1 MNTAIAEDGLASL
14 SRDPYLALSL
24 EGIRL
29 IEASAGTGKTFT
41 LATLFTRLVVEQG
54 LRIGQIL
61 AVTFTDAATQELRK
75 RIRERLALAARL
87 VDLEAAD
94 GEAPEVRLTRD
105 VLQRHLQGGTES
117 AAALKRRLQVA
128 ADEID
133 LASIFTIHG
142 FCTRVLREH
151 ALESGHTFDP
161 PELLASDRELLEE
174 LAADLWRVHANDP
187 VTLEPLTWLWSSP
200 GALAADLRA
209 LLGTPPLHPLPRPTA
224 LADPRP
230 ALQSAAEALSAS
242 VREHGEQF
250 FIDLCDA
257 VDNKWLNGVSY
268 KLGWLHPLGRQ
279 LLAWAER
286 ADPRELLASD
296 RLPALLPEVLADKT
310 NKKFPDRT
318 PSSPLQ
324 APLARYVALLAER
337 DAWLRGTALDFL
349 HTLRAEATQRLQ
361 ALKRTRRVQTYDD
374 LIDGVAL
381 ALEGPQRLTLV
392 RQLRAQYRIAL
403 VDEFQDTDDRQWG
416 IFHTVFGDSPE
427 VRELG
432 LAPALFLI
440 GDPKQAIYGF
450 RGGDIHTYLKA
461 KQVAQQAPVLDQNF
475 RSRPSVL
482 RALQALYD
490 NGGEDAFLE
499 RDIRFEPV
507 RPGGVRSDADYL
519 RDGQAAKAL
528 TLRVLRSGGDK
539 AMSADASRD
548 AATQACVAAIHQIL
562 VDARAGNAVLRGRPV
577 QPGDIAVLVRSH
589 REATLVQR
597 ALAAVGI
604 PAVAAG
610 KQSLFATAEAR
621 DLRALLL
628 ALLQP
633 ADEGRLRAA
642 LATVLLGQRASA
654 IAAMEREGDLQRGFQ
669 AQLLHWRE
677 RWQRG
682 GPFAVIADVC
692 AAQGERLLALI
703 DGERRLTNYLQLGEL
718 LQEASAQ
725 ALGMHGLLD
734 WLQGQMAS
742 ADQDDEQQLLRLE
755 SDARRVQIITLHK
768 SKGLEYPL
776 VFLPFVG
783 IDGGAP
789 NTASHCTVH
798 FGGQR
803 QLHWKLD
810 KDEAWE
816 AANAQREREQRAEDA
831 RLLYVGLTRAEHAL
845 WIAVGDLAGLGRTRL
860 APLLGDLQALR
871 AHADVHIDDSEAP
884 AALPQLAPEVEGDL
898 PAVRAL
904 TRRVP
909 HDWWV
914 YSFTQLAHADAG
926 AGSDIE
932 AAATELPAPA
942 ADEPAG
948 PELPLEPAL
957 PEPAAVVEDSAPIDP
972 RFMGSRFGNV
982 LHEAMENVDF
992 AAWGDWQPGREA
1004 PEGQADVLRK
1014 ALHDEGYADV
1024 DLDDGVPVLVPLVG
1038 HTLTVPLPEGG
1049 ALYSLGE
1056 GERRAEID
1064 FHFAIEPTTV
1074 PALLQVLHAHGVSSG
1089 RRGFGQ
1095 RRRLEGLMTGMIDLT
1110 YVRDGRWYVLDY
1122 KSNRLPGY
1130 SPDLLAIAMR
1140 HSEYDLQ
1147 ALIYTVALHRWL
1159 RFRLGAAYDYERD
1172 MGGIRYLF
1180 CRGLDGT
1187 GNGVHVDRFRWR
1199 WWMHWMRC
1207 SPVAN
1212 RPRPNWPHVPVGP
1225 AHEPAEGTA
1234 PEGPAAHP
1242 RPRVGDQPD
1251 AAARRHAGER
1261 GAGGR
1266 AGLAG
1271 GGAGPRRLRSGAA
1284 AAPAGRGARV
1294 ARRAGLAGTT
1304 ARIALGG
1311 YTRAGRRHR
1320 RGCAAGAGERPAL
1333 PAPLPRVRTAV
1344 GRRAAAHRPAS
1355 AAGTGHGRAGT
1366 VVRAA
1371 VPAGIGQRRSP
1382 GPCRRRDPAPSAGAG
1397 DWRPRHRQD
1406 HHHRAPVAAVGGAG
1420 AACRP
1425 AAARSGAGRAYRT
1438 RRRAHGREPASGR
1451 AAPAGERRGPGAV
1464 RGIAQYRHHPASP
1477 ARRDPG
1483 FAALPPPRRQPAAG
1497 GRGGGRRS
1505 LDDRSADDG
1514 QAGRRD
1520 RQRHPPDPAWRP
1532 RSVALGRSR

>member
-1 MNTAIAEDGLASL
+1 MNTAIADEGIQRMAG
-14 SRDPYLALSL
+14 DPYLALPL
-24 EGIRL
+24 DGIRL

-87 VDLEAAD
+87 VDLEPGED
-94 GEAPEVRLTRD
+94 EAPDLRLTRE
-105 VLQRHLQGGTES
+105 VLQRHLQAGNES

-133 LASIFTIHG
+133 LAAIFTIHG

-187 VTLEPLTWLWSSP
+187 ATLEPLTWLWSSP
-200 GALAADLRA
+200 DALAADLRA
-209 LLGTPPLHPLPRPTA
+209 LLAAPPLHPLPQPVA
-224 LADPRP
+224 LADPHP

-257 VDNKWLNGVSY
+257 VDNKWINGVSY

-279 LLAWAER
+279 LLAWAGR
-286 ADPRELLASD
+286 ADPRELLVSE

-324 APLARYVALLAER
+324 APLARYVTLLAER
-337 DAWLRGTALDFL
+337 EAWLRGTALNLL
-349 HTLRAEATQRLQ
+349 HALREEARQRLQ

-381 ALEGPQRLTLV
+381 ALEGAQRQRLV
-392 RQLRAQYRIAL
+392 KQLRAQYRIAL

-416 IFHTVFGDSPE
+416 IFNTVFGDSPE

-461 KQVAQQAPVLDQNF
+461 KQAAQQAPALDQNF
-475 RSRPSVL
+475 RSRPAVL

-490 NGGEDAFLE
+490 NGGEEAFLE
-499 RDIRFEPV
+499 RDIQFEPV
-507 RPGGVRSDADYL
+507 RPGGVRRDDDYL
-519 RDGQAAKAL
+519 RDGQAAAAL

-539 AMSADASRD
+539 AMGADASRE
-548 AATQACVAAIHQIL
+548 AATRACVAAIHQTL
-562 VDARAGNAVLRGRPV
+562 VDARAGRAVLRGRPL

-589 REATLVQR
+589 REATVVQR

-610 KQSLFATAEAR
+610 KQSLFATSEAR

-642 LATVLLGQRASA
+642 LASVLLGQRASA
-654 IAAMEREGDLQRGFQ
+654 IAAMEHEGDLQRGFQ
-669 AQLLHWRE
+669 TQLLHWRE

-692 AAQGERLLALI
+692 AEQGERLLALI

-776 VFLPFVG
+776 VFLPFIG

-798 FGGQR
+798 VGGQR

-810 KDEAWE
+810 RDEAWE
-816 AANAQREREQRAEDA
+816 SASSQRDREQRAEDA

-871 AHADVHIDDSEAP
+871 THADVHVDDSEAGAELP
-884 AALPQLAPEVEGDL
+884 PLAAEVEGEL

-957 PEPAAVVEDSAPIDP
+957 PEPAAAEDAAPIDP

-992 AAWGDWQPGREA
+992 AAWADWQPGQQA
-1004 PEGQADVLRK
+1004 SDGQAQVLRK
-1014 ALHDEGYADV
+1014 ALHDEGYADA
-1024 DLDDGVPVLVPLVG
+1024 DLDEGVAVLVPLVG

-1049 ALYSLGE
+1049 ALHSLAE
-1056 GERRAEID
+1056 GDRRAEID
-1064 FHFAIEPTTV
+1064 FHFAIEATAV
-1074 PALLQVLHAHGVSSG
+1074 PALLQVLHAHGVSSA

-1130 SPDLLAIAMR
+1130 SPDLLAVAMR

-1159 RFRLGAAYDYERD
+1159 RFRLGAGYDYERD

-1180 CRGLDGT
+1180 CRGLDAA
-1187 GNGVHVDRFRWR
+1187 GNGVHVDRF
-1199 WWMHWMRC
+1199 
-1207 SPVAN
+1207 PLALVDALDALFA
-1212 RPRPNWPHVPVGP
+1212 GGEQ
-1225 AHEPAEGTA
+1225 AQAEL
-1234 PEGPAAHP
+1234 
-1242 RPRVGDQPD
+1242 
-1251 AAARRHAGER
+1251 AARAR
-1261 GAGGR
+1261 GA
-1266 AGLAG
+1266 
-1271 GGAGPRRLRSGAA
+1271 
-1284 AAPAGRGARV
+1284 
-1294 ARRAGLAGTT
+1294 
-1304 ARIALGG
+1304 
-1311 YTRAGRRHR
+1311 
-1320 RGCAAGAGERPAL
+1320 
-1333 PAPLPRVRTAV
+1333 
-1344 GRRAAAHRPAS
+1344 S
-1355 AAGTGHGRAGT
+1355 A
-1366 VVRAA
+1366 
-1371 VPAGIGQRRSP
+1371 
-1382 GPCRRRDPAPSAGAG
+1382 
-1397 DWRPRHRQD
+1397 
-1406 HHHRAPVAAVGGAG
+1406 
-1420 AACRP
+1420 
-1425 AAARSGAGRAYRT
+1425 
-1438 RRRAHGREPASGR
+1438 
-1451 AAPAGERRGPGAV
+1451 
-1464 RGIAQYRHHPASP
+1464 
-1477 ARRDPG
+1477 
-1483 FAALPPPRRQPAAG
+1483 
-1497 GRGGGRRS
+1497 
-1505 LDDRSADDG
+1505 
-1514 QAGRRD
+1514 
-1520 RQRHPPDPAWRP
+1520 
-1532 RSVALGRSR
+1532 

>member
-1 MNTAIAEDGLASL
+1 MSPAFIDERAQCMAV
-14 SRDPYLALSL
+14 DPYLALPL
-24 EGIRL
+24 DGIRL

-87 VDLEAAD
+87 VDLEAVE
-94 GEAPEVRLTRD
+94 GEAPDVRLTRE
-105 VLQRHLQGGTES
+105 VLQRHLQGGTER

-161 PELLASDRELLEE
+161 PELLASDRELLEA
-174 LAADLWRVHANDP
+174 LAADLWRVYANDP
-187 VTLEPLTWLWSSP
+187 ATLEPLTWLWSTP
-200 GALAADLRA
+200 DALAADLRA
-209 LLGTPPLHPLPRPTA
+209 LLAAPPLHPLPQAVA
-224 LADPRP
+224 LPDPQA
-230 ALQSAAEALSAS
+230 ALQSVAEELSAS

-257 VDNKWLNGVSY
+257 VDNKWINGVSY

-279 LLAWAER
+279 LLGWAER
-286 ADPRELLASD
+286 ADPRELLTSE
-296 RLPALLPEVLADKT
+296 RLPALLPEALAAKT
-310 NKKFPDRT
+310 NKKFAERT

-337 DAWLRGTALDFL
+337 DAWLRATALNFL
-349 HTLRAEATQRLQ
+349 HVLRDEARQRLQ

-381 ALEGPQRLTLV
+381 ALEGPQRLALV
-392 RQLRAQYRIAL
+392 KQLRAQYRIAL

-461 KQVAQQAPVLDQNF
+461 KRVAQQAPVLDQNF
-475 RSRPSVL
+475 RSRPAVL

-499 RDIRFEPV
+499 RGIQFEPV
-507 RPGGVRSDADYL
+507 RPGGVRSDADYQ
-519 RDGQAAKAL
+519 RDGHAAPAL

-539 AMSADASRD
+539 AMSADASRE
-548 AATQACVAAIHQIL
+548 AAAQACVAAIHQIL
-562 VDARAGNAVLRGRPV
+562 VEARAGNAELRGRPV

-610 KQSLFATAEAR
+610 KQSLFATSEAR

-654 IAAMEREGDLQRGFQ
+654 IAAMEHEGDLQRGFQ

-798 FGGQR
+798 VGGQR
-803 QLHWKLD
+803 QLHWKLG

-816 AANAQREREQRAEDA
+816 AATAQREREQRAEDA

-871 AHADVHIDDSEAP
+871 AHADVRIDDSEVP
-884 AALPQLAPEVEGDL
+884 AALPQLAAEVEGDL

-932 AAATELPAPA
+932 AAATALPAPA
-942 ADEPAG
+942 ADEPTG

-957 PEPAAVVEDSAPIDP
+957 PEAAAAAEHSAPLDP

-992 AAWGDWQPGREA
+992 AAWADWQPGREA
-1004 PEGQADVLRK
+1004 PEGQAEVLRK

-1024 DLDDGVPVLVPLVG
+1024 DLDDGVAVLVPLVG

-1049 ALYSLGE
+1049 ALHSLGE

-1064 FHFAIEPTTV
+1064 FHFAIEATTV

-1187 GNGVHVDRFRWR
+1187 GNGVHVDRF
-1199 WWMHWMRC
+1199 
-1207 SPVAN
+1207 PFALV
-1212 RPRPNWPHVPVGP
+1212 
-1225 AHEPAEGTA
+1225 
-1234 PEGPAAHP
+1234 
-1242 RPRVGDQPD
+1242 D
-1251 AAARRHAGER
+1251 ALDALFAGGEQAQAQLAARAR
-1261 GAGGR
+1261 GA
-1266 AGLAG
+1266 
-1271 GGAGPRRLRSGAA
+1271 
-1284 AAPAGRGARV
+1284 
-1294 ARRAGLAGTT
+1294 
-1304 ARIALGG
+1304 
-1311 YTRAGRRHR
+1311 
-1320 RGCAAGAGERPAL
+1320 
-1333 PAPLPRVRTAV
+1333 
-1344 GRRAAAHRPAS
+1344 S
-1355 AAGTGHGRAGT
+1355 A
-1366 VVRAA
+1366 
-1371 VPAGIGQRRSP
+1371 
-1382 GPCRRRDPAPSAGAG
+1382 
-1397 DWRPRHRQD
+1397 
-1406 HHHRAPVAAVGGAG
+1406 
-1420 AACRP
+1420 
-1425 AAARSGAGRAYRT
+1425 
-1438 RRRAHGREPASGR
+1438 
-1451 AAPAGERRGPGAV
+1451 
-1464 RGIAQYRHHPASP
+1464 
-1477 ARRDPG
+1477 
-1483 FAALPPPRRQPAAG
+1483 
-1497 GRGGGRRS
+1497 
-1505 LDDRSADDG
+1505 
-1514 QAGRRD
+1514 
-1520 RQRHPPDPAWRP
+1520 
-1532 RSVALGRSR
+1532 

>member
-1 MNTAIAEDGLASL
+1 MNTPV
-14 SRDPYLALSL
+14 DPYLLL
-24 EGIRL
+24 PLHGIGL

-41 LATLFTRLVVEQG
+41 LATLFTRLVVEQR

-87 VDLEAAD
+87 VDLPPAAD
-94 GEAPEVRLTRD
+94 EAPDALLTRQ
-105 VLQRHLQGGTES
+105 VLQRHLDGGSES
-117 AAALKRRLQVA
+117 AAALQRRLQVA

-142 FCTRVLREH
+142 FCTRVLREY

-187 VTLEPLTWLWSSP
+187 ATLEPLTWLWSHP
-200 GALAADLRA
+200 DALASDLRA
-209 LLGTPPLHPLPRPTA
+209 LLASPPLYPRPQA
-224 LADPRP
+224 VAVADPRP
-230 ALQSAAEALSAS
+230 ALQSAAAELSLA

-250 FIDLCDA
+250 FLELCEA
-257 VDNKWLNGVSY
+257 VDNKWINGVSY

-279 LLAWAER
+279 LLAWGER
-286 ADPRELLASD
+286 GDATELLSSE
-296 RLPALLPEVLADKT
+296 RLPALLPDALAAKT
-310 NKKFPDRT
+310 NKKFVDRT

-324 APLARYVALLAER
+324 AALQRYVALLDQREQ
-337 DAWLRGTALDFL
+337 WLRGTALNFL
-349 HTLRAEATQRLQ
+349 HALREEAAQRLA

-374 LIDGVAL
+374 LIDGVAQ
-381 ALEGPQRLTLV
+381 ALEAPQRLDLV
-392 RQLRAQYRIAL
+392 RKLRQQYRIAL

-416 IFHTVFGDSPE
+416 IFHTVFGDSAE
-427 VRELG
+427 VHTLG

-461 KQVAQQAPVLDQNF
+461 KQAAQPAPPLDQNF

-490 NGGEDAFLE
+490 NGGDEAFLE
-499 RDIRFEPV
+499 AGIGFEPV
-507 RPGGVRSDADYL
+507 RPGGVRSDDDYL
-519 RDGQAAKAL
+519 RDGAAAPAL
-528 TLRVLRSGGDK
+528 TLRVLRSDGDK
-539 AMSADASRD
+539 ALGADASRA
-548 AATQACVAAIHQIL
+548 AATQACVAAIHQTL
-562 VDARAGNAVLRGRPV
+562 VDARAGAAVLRGRPV

-610 KQSLFATAEAR
+610 KQSLFATREAR

-642 LATVLLGQRASA
+642 LATVLLGRPASA
-654 IAAMEREGDLQRGFQ
+654 IASMEREGDLQRGFQ
-669 AQLLHWRE
+669 TQLLHWRE

-682 GPFAVIADVC
+682 GPFAVVADVC

-734 WLQGQMAS
+734 WLQGQMVH
-742 ADQDDEQQLLRLE
+742 ADQNDEQQLLRLE

-776 VFLPFVG
+776 VYLPFVG
-783 IDGGAP
+783 IDGGAS
-789 NTASHCTVH
+789 NNAAHCTVH
-798 FGGQR
+798 VDGQR

-816 AANAQREREQRAEDA
+816 AASGQREREQRAEDA

-845 WIAVGDLAGLGRTRL
+845 WIAIGDLAGLGKTRL
-860 APLLGDLQALR
+860 APLLGDLQTLR
-871 AHADVHIDDSEAP
+871 THADVCIDDSAP
-884 AALPQLAPEVEGDL
+884 VLRLPQLPTEQEGDL
-898 PAVRAL
+898 PAVRSL

-926 AGSDIE
+926 NDVE

-948 PELPLEPAL
+948 AELPLEPAL
-957 PEPAAVVEDSAPIDP
+957 PEAAAADAEPPDP

-982 LHEAMENVDF
+982 LHEALENVDF
-992 AAWGDWQPGREA
+992 AAWGSWTPEQPA
-1004 PEGQADVLRK
+1004 PEGQAALLRK
-1014 ALHDEGYADV
+1014 ALHDEGYADQ
-1024 DLDDGVPVLVPLVG
+1024 DLDDGVAVLVPLVG
-1038 HTLTVPLPEGG
+1038 HTLTVGLPEGG
-1049 ALYSLGE
+1049 ALHSLGE
-1056 GERRAEID
+1056 GERRAEIE
-1064 FHFAIEPTTV
+1064 FHFAIEPTSV
-1074 PALLQVLHAHGVSSG
+1074 PALLQLLHAHGIASA
-1089 RRGFGQ
+1089 RRGFGL
-1095 RRRLEGLMTGMIDLT
+1095 RRRLEGLMTGKIDLT

-1130 SPDLLAIAMR
+1130 SPDLLQIAMR

-1159 RFRLGAAYDYERD
+1159 RFRLGRAYDYARD

-1180 CRGLDGT
+1180 CRGLDGN
-1187 GNGVHVDRFRWR
+1187 GNGVHVDRF
-1199 WWMHWMRC
+1199 
-1207 SPVAN
+1207 
-1212 RPRPNWPHVPVGP
+1212 
-1225 AHEPAEGTA
+1225 A
-1234 PEGPAAHP
+1234 PELVDGLDALFAGGDAAH
-1242 RPRVGDQPD
+1242 
-1251 AAARRHAGER
+1251 AALAARAIG
-1261 GAGGR
+1261 
-1266 AGLAG
+1266 
-1271 GGAGPRRLRSGAA
+1271 
-1284 AAPAGRGARV
+1284 
-1294 ARRAGLAGTT
+1294 
-1304 ARIALGG
+1304 
-1311 YTRAGRRHR
+1311 
-1320 RGCAAGAGERPAL
+1320 
-1333 PAPLPRVRTAV
+1333 
-1344 GRRAAAHRPAS
+1344 AS
-1355 AAGTGHGRAGT
+1355 A
-1366 VVRAA
+1366 
-1371 VPAGIGQRRSP
+1371 
-1382 GPCRRRDPAPSAGAG
+1382 
-1397 DWRPRHRQD
+1397 
-1406 HHHRAPVAAVGGAG
+1406 
-1420 AACRP
+1420 
-1425 AAARSGAGRAYRT
+1425 
-1438 RRRAHGREPASGR
+1438 
-1451 AAPAGERRGPGAV
+1451 
-1464 RGIAQYRHHPASP
+1464 
-1477 ARRDPG
+1477 
-1483 FAALPPPRRQPAAG
+1483 
-1497 GRGGGRRS
+1497 
-1505 LDDRSADDG
+1505 
-1514 QAGRRD
+1514 
-1520 RQRHPPDPAWRP
+1520 
-1532 RSVALGRSR
+1532 

>member
-1 MNTAIAEDGLASL
+1 MNATVAGSPIEHPGI
-14 SRDPYLALSL
+14 DPYLALPL
-24 EGIRL
+24 DGVRL

-75 RIRERLALAARL
+75 RIRERLALAARM
-87 VDLEAAD
+87 VDLPPGD
-94 GEAPEVRLTRD
+94 GEAPDMRLTRQI
-105 VLQRHLQGGTES
+105 LWRHLDAGNES

-133 LASIFTIHG
+133 LAAIFTIHG

-161 PELLASDRELLEE
+161 PELLTSDRELMEE

-187 VTLEPLTWLWSSP
+187 ATLEPLTLLWSSP
-200 GALAADLRA
+200 DALAGDLRA
-209 LLGTPPLHPLPRPTA
+209 LLAAPPLHPLPLPT
-224 LADPRP
+224 LPDDPRP
-230 ALQSAAEALSAS
+230 RMLQAAQVLASAIDSGLDAARGQIATAFEKKVFDGRRAKRPSFDKAFSTLVAGQAGADWSRDGKLHLEKLLPTSMQALCRDDQQGACPDAPLFDALQAWWDAADVVMS
-242 VREHGEQF
+242 
-250 FIDLCDA
+250 
-257 VDNKWLNGVSY
+257 
-268 KLGWLHPLGRQ
+268 
-279 LLAWAER
+279 
-286 ADPRELLASD
+286 
-296 RLPALLPEVLADKT
+296 
-310 NKKFPDRT
+310 
-318 PSSPLQ
+318 
-324 APLARYVALLAER
+324 
-337 DAWLRGTALDFL
+337 WLRQRAIRFL
-349 HTLRAEATQRLQ
+349 HALRAEAAQRL
-361 ALKRTRRVQTYDD
+361 ALLKQTRRVQTYDD

-381 ALEGPQRLTLV
+381 ALQGPQRLTLV
-392 RQLRAQYRIAL
+392 QRLRAQYRIAL

-416 IFHTVFGDSPE
+416 IFHTLFGDSPE

-461 KQVAQQAPVLDQNF
+461 RQVAQPAPALDQNF
-475 RSRPSVL
+475 RSRPALLRVL
-482 RALQALYD
+482 QMLYD

-507 RPGGVRSDADYL
+507 RPGGVRVDADYQ
-519 RDGQAAKAL
+519 RDGHAAAAL
-528 TLRVLRSGGDK
+528 TLRVLRSGGDMPL
-539 AMSADASRD
+539 AADASRE
-548 AATQACVAAIHQIL
+548 AATRACVAAIHQVL
-562 VDARAGNAVLRGRPV
+562 VDARAGRALLRGRPV
-577 QPGDIAVLVRSH
+577 QPADIAVLVRSH

-610 KQSLFATAEAR
+610 RQSLFATSEAR

-633 ADEGRLRAA
+633 ADEGRLRTA
-642 LATVLLGQRASA
+642 LATVLLGQPASA
-654 IAAMEREGDLQRGFQ
+654 IATMEREGDLQRGFQ

-734 WLQGQMAS
+734 WLQGRMAS

-783 IDGGAP
+783 IERGA
-789 NTASHCTVH
+789 NNSAAHCTVH
-798 FGGQR
+798 LDGER

-810 KDEAWE
+810 RDEVWDAVSRQ
-816 AANAQREREQRAEDA
+816 ARHEQQAEDA
-831 RLLYVGLTRAEHAL
+831 RLLYVGMTRAEHAL
-845 WIAVGDLAGLGRTRL
+845 WIAIGDLAGLARTPL

-871 AHADVHIDDSEAP
+871 GCADVQVDDSEPVAQ
-884 AALPQLAPEVEGDL
+884 LPQLAVEMDGEL
-898 PAVRAL
+898 PAVRTQA
-904 TRRVP
+904 RRVP

-926 AGSDIE
+926 SGSDIE

-942 ADEPAG
+942 ADEPVGA
-948 PELPLEPAL
+948 ELPLEPAL
-957 PEPAAVVEDSAPIDP
+957 PDPAATEEAAPVDP

-992 AAWGDWQPGREA
+992 AAWGAWQPGQEA
-1004 PEGQADVLRK
+1004 PEGQAAVLRK
-1014 ALHDEGYADV
+1014 ALREEGYADA
-1024 DLDDGVPVLVPLVG
+1024 DLDDGIAVLVPLVG
-1038 HTLTVPLPEGG
+1038 QTLIAELPEGG
-1049 ALYSLGE
+1049 ALYSVPAQD
-1056 GERRAEID
+1056 RRAEID
-1064 FHFAIEPTTV
+1064 FHFAIEPTAV
-1074 PALLQVLHAHGVSSG
+1074 PALLDVLHAHGIASA

-1159 RFRLGAAYDYERD
+1159 RFRLGAAYRYERD

-1187 GNGVHVDRFRWR
+1187 GNGVYTDRF
-1199 WWMHWMRC
+1199 
-1207 SPVAN
+1207 PLELV
-1212 RPRPNWPHVPVGP
+1212 
-1225 AHEPAEGTA
+1225 
-1234 PEGPAAHP
+1234 
-1242 RPRVGDQPD
+1242 D
-1251 AAARRHAGER
+1251 ALDALF
-1261 GAGGR
+1261 AGGR
-1266 AGLAG
+1266 QAQTELA
-1271 GGAGPRRLRSGAA
+1271 
-1284 AAPAGRGARV
+1284 AR
-1294 ARRAGLAGTT
+1294 
-1304 ARIALGG
+1304 ALG
-1311 YTRAGRRHR
+1311 
-1320 RGCAAGAGERPAL
+1320 
-1333 PAPLPRVRTAV
+1333 
-1344 GRRAAAHRPAS
+1344 AS
-1355 AAGTGHGRAGT
+1355 A
-1366 VVRAA
+1366 
-1371 VPAGIGQRRSP
+1371 
-1382 GPCRRRDPAPSAGAG
+1382 
-1397 DWRPRHRQD
+1397 
-1406 HHHRAPVAAVGGAG
+1406 
-1420 AACRP
+1420 
-1425 AAARSGAGRAYRT
+1425 
-1438 RRRAHGREPASGR
+1438 
-1451 AAPAGERRGPGAV
+1451 
-1464 RGIAQYRHHPASP
+1464 
-1477 ARRDPG
+1477 
-1483 FAALPPPRRQPAAG
+1483 
-1497 GRGGGRRS
+1497 
-1505 LDDRSADDG
+1505 
-1514 QAGRRD
+1514 
-1520 RQRHPPDPAWRP
+1520 
-1532 RSVALGRSR
+1532 

>member
-1 MNTAIAEDGLASL
+1 MSTPV
-14 SRDPYLALSL
+14 DPYLLL
-24 EGIRL
+24 PLQGIGL

-87 VDLEAAD
+87 VDLPPAD
-94 GEAPEVRLTRD
+94 DEAPDALLTRQ
-105 VLQRHLQGGTES
+105 VLQRHLDEGGES

-187 VTLEPLTWLWSSP
+187 ATLEPLLWLWSNP
-200 GALAADLRA
+200 DALASDLRA
-209 LLGTPPLHPLPRPTA
+209 LLASPPLYPRPQP
-224 LADPRP
+224 LAVEDPRL
-230 ALQSAAEALSAS
+230 ALQAAAADLSLA

-250 FIDLCDA
+250 FLDLCEA
-257 VDNKWLNGVSY
+257 VDNKWINGVSY
-268 KLGWLHPLGRQ
+268 KLGWLHALGRQ
-279 LLAWAER
+279 LLAWAAR
-286 ADPRELLASD
+286 GDASELMKDGHLQ
-296 RLPALLPEVLADKT
+296 ALLPEALVAKT
-310 NKKFPDRT
+310 NKKFGDRT

-324 APLARYVALLAER
+324 APLQRYVALLAQR
-337 DAWLRGTALDFL
+337 DQWLRAASLNFL
-349 HTLRAEATQRLQ
+349 HSLREEATQRL
-361 ALKRTRRVQTYDD
+361 AMLKRTRRVQTYDD
-374 LIDGVAL
+374 LIDGVAH
-381 ALEGPQRLTLV
+381 ALEGAQRLELV
-392 RQLRAQYRIAL
+392 RKLRLQYRIAL

-461 KQVAQQAPVLDQNF
+461 KQAARPAPPLDQNF

-490 NGGEDAFLE
+490 NGGDDAFLE
-499 RDIRFEPV
+499 AGIGFEPV
-507 RPGGVRSDADYL
+507 RPGGVRTDEDYL
-519 RDGQAAKAL
+519 RDSAAAPAL
-528 TLRVLRSGGDK
+528 TLRVLRSEGDK
-539 AMSADASRD
+539 AMSADASRA
-548 AATQACVAAIHQIL
+548 AATQACVAAIHQTL
-562 VDARAGNAVLRGRPV
+562 LDARAGTAVLRGRAV

-610 KQSLFATAEAR
+610 KQSLFSTSEAR

-654 IAAMEREGDLQRGFQ
+654 IASMEREGDLQRAFQ

-682 GPFAVIADVC
+682 GPFAVVADVC

-734 WLQGQMAS
+734 WLQGQMAN
-742 ADQDDEQQLLRLE
+742 ADQNDEQQLLRLE

-776 VFLPFVG
+776 VYLPFVG
-783 IDGGAP
+783 IFGGAS
-789 NTASHCTVH
+789 NNAGHCTVH
-798 FGGQR
+798 VDGER

-810 KDEAWE
+810 DDEAWK
-816 AANAQREREQRAEDA
+816 AASGQRDREQCAEDA

-845 WIAVGDLAGLGRTRL
+845 WIAIGDLAGLGKTRL
-860 APLLGDLQALR
+860 APLLGDLQALH
-871 AHADVHIDDSEAP
+871 AHPDVHIDDSDP
-884 AALPQLAPEVEGDL
+884 VLRLPQLPVEQDGEL
-898 PAVRAL
+898 PAVRSL

-926 AGSDIE
+926 DDVE

-948 PELPLEPAL
+948 AELPLEPAL
-957 PEPAAVVEDSAPIDP
+957 PEPAAADAAPLDP

-982 LHEAMENVDF
+982 LHEALENVDF
-992 AAWGDWQPGREA
+992 AAWGGWTADQPA
-1004 PEGQADVLRK
+1004 PEGQVDLLRK
-1014 ALHDEGYADV
+1014 ALHDEGYADE
-1024 DLDDGVPVLVPLVG
+1024 DLDDGVAVLVPLVG
-1038 HTLTVPLPEGG
+1038 HTLTVALPEGG
-1049 ALYSLGE
+1049 ALHSLGE
-1056 GERRAEID
+1056 GERRAEIE
-1064 FHFAIEPTTV
+1064 FHFAIEPTAV
-1074 PALLQVLHAHGVSSG
+1074 PALLQLLHAHGISSA
-1089 RRGFGQ
+1089 RRGFGL
-1095 RRRLEGLMTGMIDLT
+1095 RRRLEGLMTGKIDLT

-1130 SPDLLAIAMR
+1130 SPDLLQIAMR

-1159 RFRLGAAYDYERD
+1159 RFRLGRSYDYARD

-1180 CRGLDGT
+1180 CRGLDGN
-1187 GNGVHVDRFRWR
+1187 GNGVHVDHF
-1199 WWMHWMRC
+1199 
-1207 SPVAN
+1207 
-1212 RPRPNWPHVPVGP
+1212 
-1225 AHEPAEGTA
+1225 A
-1234 PEGPAAHP
+1234 PELVDGLDALFAGGDAAHA
-1242 RPRVGDQPD
+1242 D
-1251 AAARRHAGER
+1251 
-1261 GAGGR
+1261 
-1266 AGLAG
+1266 L
-1271 GGAGPRRLRSGAA
+1271 
-1284 AAPAGRGARV
+1284 V
-1294 ARRAGLAGTT
+1294 AR
-1304 ARIALGG
+1304 ALG
-1311 YTRAGRRHR
+1311 
-1320 RGCAAGAGERPAL
+1320 
-1333 PAPLPRVRTAV
+1333 
-1344 GRRAAAHRPAS
+1344 AS
-1355 AAGTGHGRAGT
+1355 A
-1366 VVRAA
+1366 
-1371 VPAGIGQRRSP
+1371 
-1382 GPCRRRDPAPSAGAG
+1382 
-1397 DWRPRHRQD
+1397 
-1406 HHHRAPVAAVGGAG
+1406 
-1420 AACRP
+1420 
-1425 AAARSGAGRAYRT
+1425 
-1438 RRRAHGREPASGR
+1438 
-1451 AAPAGERRGPGAV
+1451 
-1464 RGIAQYRHHPASP
+1464 
-1477 ARRDPG
+1477 
-1483 FAALPPPRRQPAAG
+1483 
-1497 GRGGGRRS
+1497 
-1505 LDDRSADDG
+1505 
-1514 QAGRRD
+1514 
-1520 RQRHPPDPAWRP
+1520 
-1532 RSVALGRSR
+1532 

>member
-1 MNTAIAEDGLASL
+1 MNATVAGSPIEHPGIH
-14 SRDPYLALSL
+14 PYLALPL
-24 EGIRL
+24 DGVRL

-75 RIRERLALAARL
+75 RIRERLALAARM
-87 VDLEAAD
+87 VDLPPGD
-94 GEAPEVRLTRD
+94 GEAPDMRLTRQI
-105 VLQRHLQGGTES
+105 LRRHLDAGNES

-133 LASIFTIHG
+133 LAAIFTIHG

-161 PELLASDRELLEE
+161 PELLTSDRELMEE

-187 VTLEPLTWLWSSP
+187 ATLEPLTLLWSSP
-200 GALAADLRA
+200 DALAGDLRA
-209 LLGTPPLHPLPRPTA
+209 LLAAPPLHPLPLPT
-224 LADPRP
+224 LPDDPRP
-230 ALQSAAEALSAS
+230 RMLQAAQVLASAIDSGLDAARGQIATAFEKKVFDGRRAKRPSFDKAFSTLVAGQAGADWSRDGKLHLEKLLPTSMQALCRDDQQGACPDAPLFDALQAWWDAADVVMS
-242 VREHGEQF
+242 
-250 FIDLCDA
+250 
-257 VDNKWLNGVSY
+257 
-268 KLGWLHPLGRQ
+268 
-279 LLAWAER
+279 
-286 ADPRELLASD
+286 
-296 RLPALLPEVLADKT
+296 
-310 NKKFPDRT
+310 
-318 PSSPLQ
+318 
-324 APLARYVALLAER
+324 
-337 DAWLRGTALDFL
+337 WLRQRAIRFL
-349 HTLRAEATQRLQ
+349 HALRAEAAQRL
-361 ALKRTRRVQTYDD
+361 ALLKQTRRVQTYDD

-381 ALEGPQRLTLV
+381 ALQGPQRLTLV
-392 RQLRAQYRIAL
+392 QRLRAQYRIAL

-416 IFHTVFGDSPE
+416 IFHTLFGDSPE

-461 KQVAQQAPVLDQNF
+461 RQVAQPAPALDQNF
-475 RSRPSVL
+475 RSRPALLRVL
-482 RALQALYD
+482 QMLYD

-507 RPGGVRSDADYL
+507 RPGGVRVDADYQ
-519 RDGQAAKAL
+519 RDGHAAAAL
-528 TLRVLRSGGDK
+528 TLRVLRSGGDRPL
-539 AMSADASRD
+539 AADASRE
-548 AATQACVAAIHQIL
+548 AATRACVAAIHQVL
-562 VDARAGNAVLRGRPV
+562 VDARAGRALLRGRPV
-577 QPGDIAVLVRSH
+577 QPADIAVLVRSH

-610 KQSLFATAEAR
+610 RQSLFATSEAR

-633 ADEGRLRAA
+633 ADEGRLRTA
-642 LATVLLGQRASA
+642 LATVLLGQPASA

-734 WLQGQMAS
+734 WLQGRMAS

-783 IDGGAP
+783 IERGA
-789 NTASHCTVH
+789 NNSATHCTVH
-798 FGGQR
+798 LDGER

-810 KDEAWE
+810 RDEVWDAVSRQ
-816 AANAQREREQRAEDA
+816 ARHEQQAEDA
-831 RLLYVGLTRAEHAL
+831 RLLYVGMTRAEHAL
-845 WIAVGDLAGLGRTRL
+845 WIAIGDLAGLARTPL

-871 AHADVHIDDSEAP
+871 GCADVQVDDSEPVAQ
-884 AALPQLAPEVEGDL
+884 LPQLAVEMDGEL
-898 PAVRAL
+898 PAVRTQA
-904 TRRVP
+904 RRVP

-926 AGSDIE
+926 SGSDIE

-942 ADEPAG
+942 ADEPVGA
-948 PELPLEPAL
+948 ELPLEPAL
-957 PEPAAVVEDSAPIDP
+957 PDPAATEEAAPVDP

-992 AAWGDWQPGREA
+992 AAWGAWQPGQEA
-1004 PEGQADVLRK
+1004 PEGQAAVLRK
-1014 ALHDEGYADV
+1014 ALREEGYADA
-1024 DLDDGVPVLVPLVG
+1024 DLDDGIAVLVPLVG
-1038 HTLTVPLPEGG
+1038 QTLIAELPEGG
-1049 ALYSLGE
+1049 ALYSVPAQD
-1056 GERRAEID
+1056 RRAEID
-1064 FHFAIEPTTV
+1064 FHFAIEPTAV
-1074 PALLQVLHAHGVSSG
+1074 PALLDVLHAHGIASA

-1159 RFRLGAAYDYERD
+1159 RFRLGAAYRYERD

-1187 GNGVHVDRFRWR
+1187 GNGVYTDRF
-1199 WWMHWMRC
+1199 
-1207 SPVAN
+1207 PLELV
-1212 RPRPNWPHVPVGP
+1212 
-1225 AHEPAEGTA
+1225 
-1234 PEGPAAHP
+1234 
-1242 RPRVGDQPD
+1242 D
-1251 AAARRHAGER
+1251 ALDALF
-1261 GAGGR
+1261 AGGR
-1266 AGLAG
+1266 QAQAELA
-1271 GGAGPRRLRSGAA
+1271 
-1284 AAPAGRGARV
+1284 AR
-1294 ARRAGLAGTT
+1294 
-1304 ARIALGG
+1304 ALG
-1311 YTRAGRRHR
+1311 
-1320 RGCAAGAGERPAL
+1320 
-1333 PAPLPRVRTAV
+1333 
-1344 GRRAAAHRPAS
+1344 AS
-1355 AAGTGHGRAGT
+1355 A
-1366 VVRAA
+1366 
-1371 VPAGIGQRRSP
+1371 
-1382 GPCRRRDPAPSAGAG
+1382 
-1397 DWRPRHRQD
+1397 
-1406 HHHRAPVAAVGGAG
+1406 
-1420 AACRP
+1420 
-1425 AAARSGAGRAYRT
+1425 
-1438 RRRAHGREPASGR
+1438 
-1451 AAPAGERRGPGAV
+1451 
-1464 RGIAQYRHHPASP
+1464 
-1477 ARRDPG
+1477 
-1483 FAALPPPRRQPAAG
+1483 
-1497 GRGGGRRS
+1497 
-1505 LDDRSADDG
+1505 
-1514 QAGRRD
+1514 
-1520 RQRHPPDPAWRP
+1520 
-1532 RSVALGRSR
+1532 

>member
-1 MNTAIAEDGLASL
+1 MPLDGV
-14 SRDPYLALSL
+14 
-24 EGIRL
+24 RL

-75 RIRERLALAARL
+75 RIRERLALAARM
-87 VDLEAAD
+87 VDLPPGD
-94 GEAPEVRLTRD
+94 GEAPDMRLTRQI
-105 VLQRHLQGGTES
+105 LWRHLDAGNES

-133 LASIFTIHG
+133 LAAIFTIHG

-161 PELLASDRELLEE
+161 PELLTSDRELMEE

-187 VTLEPLTWLWSSP
+187 ATLEPLTLLWSSP
-200 GALAADLRA
+200 DALAGDLRA
-209 LLGTPPLHPLPRPTA
+209 LLAAPPLHPLPLPT
-224 LADPRP
+224 LPDDPRP
-230 ALQSAAEALSAS
+230 RMLQAAQVLASAIDSGLDAARGQIATAFEKKVFDGRRAKRPSFDKAFSTLVAGQAGADWSRDGKLHLEKLLPTSMQALCRDDQQGACPDAPLFDALQAWWDAADVVMS
-242 VREHGEQF
+242 
-250 FIDLCDA
+250 
-257 VDNKWLNGVSY
+257 
-268 KLGWLHPLGRQ
+268 
-279 LLAWAER
+279 
-286 ADPRELLASD
+286 
-296 RLPALLPEVLADKT
+296 
-310 NKKFPDRT
+310 
-318 PSSPLQ
+318 
-324 APLARYVALLAER
+324 
-337 DAWLRGTALDFL
+337 WLRQRAIRFL
-349 HTLRAEATQRLQ
+349 HALRAEAAQRL
-361 ALKRTRRVQTYDD
+361 ALLKQTRRVQTYDD

-381 ALEGPQRLTLV
+381 ALQGPQRLTLV
-392 RQLRAQYRIAL
+392 QRLRAQYRIAL

-416 IFHTVFGDSPE
+416 IFHTLFGDSPE

-461 KQVAQQAPVLDQNF
+461 RQVAQPAPALDQNF
-475 RSRPSVL
+475 RSRPALLRVL
-482 RALQALYD
+482 QMLYD

-507 RPGGVRSDADYL
+507 RPGGVRADADYQ
-519 RDGQAAKAL
+519 RDGHAAAAL
-528 TLRVLRSGGDK
+528 TLRVLRSGGDRPL
-539 AMSADASRD
+539 AADASRE
-548 AATQACVAAIHQIL
+548 AATRACVAAIHQVL
-562 VDARAGNAVLRGRPV
+562 VDARAGRALLRGRPV
-577 QPGDIAVLVRSH
+577 QPADIAVLVRSH

-610 KQSLFATAEAR
+610 RQSLFATSEAR

-633 ADEGRLRAA
+633 ADEGRLRTA
-642 LATVLLGQRASA
+642 LATVLLGQPASA
-654 IAAMEREGDLQRGFQ
+654 IAAMEHEGDLQRGFQ

-734 WLQGQMAS
+734 WLQGRMAS

-783 IDGGAP
+783 IERGA
-789 NTASHCTVH
+789 NNSAAHCTVH
-798 FGGQR
+798 LDGER

-810 KDEAWE
+810 RDEVWDAVSRQ
-816 AANAQREREQRAEDA
+816 ARHEQQAEDA
-831 RLLYVGLTRAEHAL
+831 RLLYVGMTRAEHAL
-845 WIAVGDLAGLGRTRL
+845 WIAIGDLAGLARTPL

-871 AHADVHIDDSEAP
+871 GCADVQVDDSEPVAQ
-884 AALPQLAPEVEGDL
+884 LPQLAVEMDGEL
-898 PAVRAL
+898 PAVRTQA
-904 TRRVP
+904 RRVP

-926 AGSDIE
+926 SGSDIE

-942 ADEPAG
+942 ADEPVGA
-948 PELPLEPAL
+948 ELPLEPAL
-957 PEPAAVVEDSAPIDP
+957 PDPAATEEAAPVDP

-992 AAWGDWQPGREA
+992 AAWGAWQPGQEA
-1004 PEGQADVLRK
+1004 PEGQAAVLRK
-1014 ALHDEGYADV
+1014 ALREEGYADA
-1024 DLDDGVPVLVPLVG
+1024 DLDDGIAVLVPLVG
-1038 HTLTVPLPEGG
+1038 QTLIAELPEGG
-1049 ALYSLGE
+1049 ALYSVPAQD
-1056 GERRAEID
+1056 RRAEID
-1064 FHFAIEPTTV
+1064 FHFAIEPTAV
-1074 PALLQVLHAHGVSSG
+1074 PALLDVLHAHGIASA

-1159 RFRLGAAYDYERD
+1159 RFRLGAAYRYERD

-1187 GNGVHVDRFRWR
+1187 GNGVYTDRF
-1199 WWMHWMRC
+1199 
-1207 SPVAN
+1207 PLELV
-1212 RPRPNWPHVPVGP
+1212 
-1225 AHEPAEGTA
+1225 
-1234 PEGPAAHP
+1234 
-1242 RPRVGDQPD
+1242 D
-1251 AAARRHAGER
+1251 ALDALF
-1261 GAGGR
+1261 AGGR
-1266 AGLAG
+1266 QAQAELA
-1271 GGAGPRRLRSGAA
+1271 
-1284 AAPAGRGARV
+1284 AR
-1294 ARRAGLAGTT
+1294 
-1304 ARIALGG
+1304 ALG
-1311 YTRAGRRHR
+1311 
-1320 RGCAAGAGERPAL
+1320 
-1333 PAPLPRVRTAV
+1333 
-1344 GRRAAAHRPAS
+1344 AS
-1355 AAGTGHGRAGT
+1355 A
-1366 VVRAA
+1366 
-1371 VPAGIGQRRSP
+1371 
-1382 GPCRRRDPAPSAGAG
+1382 
-1397 DWRPRHRQD
+1397 
-1406 HHHRAPVAAVGGAG
+1406 
-1420 AACRP
+1420 
-1425 AAARSGAGRAYRT
+1425 
-1438 RRRAHGREPASGR
+1438 
-1451 AAPAGERRGPGAV
+1451 
-1464 RGIAQYRHHPASP
+1464 
-1477 ARRDPG
+1477 
-1483 FAALPPPRRQPAAG
+1483 
-1497 GRGGGRRS
+1497 
-1505 LDDRSADDG
+1505 
-1514 QAGRRD
+1514 
-1520 RQRHPPDPAWRP
+1520 
-1532 RSVALGRSR
+1532 

>member
-1 MNTAIAEDGLASL
+1 MSPAFIDERAQCMAV
-14 SRDPYLALSL
+14 DPYLALPL
-24 EGIRL
+24 DGIRL

-87 VDLEAAD
+87 VDLEPVE
-94 GEAPEVRLTRD
+94 GEAPDVRLTRE
-105 VLQRHLQGGTES
+105 VLLRHLQGGTER

-161 PELLASDRELLEE
+161 PELLASDRELLEA

-187 VTLEPLTWLWSSP
+187 ATLEPLTWLWSTP
-200 GALAADLRA
+200 DALAADLRA
-209 LLGTPPLHPLPRPTA
+209 LLAAPPLHPLPQAVA
-224 LADPRP
+224 LPDPQA
-230 ALQSAAEALSAS
+230 ALQSVAEDLSAS

-257 VDNKWLNGVSY
+257 VDNKWINGVSY

-279 LLAWAER
+279 LLGWAER
-286 ADPRELLASD
+286 ADPRELLTSE
-296 RLPALLPEVLADKT
+296 RLPALLPEALAAKT
-310 NKKFPDRT
+310 NKKFAERT

-337 DAWLRGTALDFL
+337 DAWLRATALNFL
-349 HTLRAEATQRLQ
+349 HVLRDEARQRLQ

-381 ALEGPQRLTLV
+381 ALEGPQRLALIK
-392 RQLRAQYRIAL
+392 QLRAQYRIAL

-461 KQVAQQAPVLDQNF
+461 KRVAQQAPVLDQNF
-475 RSRPSVL
+475 RSRPAVL

-499 RDIRFEPV
+499 RGIQFEPV
-507 RPGGVRSDADYL
+507 RPGGVRSDADYQ
-519 RDGQAAKAL
+519 RDGHAAPAL

-539 AMSADASRD
+539 AMSADASRE

-562 VDARAGNAVLRGRPV
+562 VAARAGSAVLRGRPV

-610 KQSLFATAEAR
+610 KQSLFATSEAR

-798 FGGQR
+798 VGGQR
-803 QLHWKLD
+803 QLHWKLG

-816 AANAQREREQRAEDA
+816 AATAQREREQRAEDA

-871 AHADVHIDDSEAP
+871 AHADVRIDDSEVP
-884 AALPQLAPEVEGDL
+884 AALPQLAAEVEGDL

-932 AAATELPAPA
+932 AAATALPAPA
-942 ADEPAG
+942 ADEPTG

-957 PEPAAVVEDSAPIDP
+957 PEAAAAAEDSAPLDP

-992 AAWGDWQPGREA
+992 AAWADWQPGLEA
-1004 PEGQADVLRK
+1004 PEGQAEVLRK

-1024 DLDDGVPVLVPLVG
+1024 DLDDGVAVLVPLVG

-1049 ALYSLGE
+1049 ALHSLGE

-1187 GNGVHVDRFRWR
+1187 GNGVHVDRF
-1199 WWMHWMRC
+1199 
-1207 SPVAN
+1207 PFALV
-1212 RPRPNWPHVPVGP
+1212 
-1225 AHEPAEGTA
+1225 
-1234 PEGPAAHP
+1234 
-1242 RPRVGDQPD
+1242 D
-1251 AAARRHAGER
+1251 ALDALFAGGEQAQAQLAARAR
-1261 GAGGR
+1261 GA
-1266 AGLAG
+1266 
-1271 GGAGPRRLRSGAA
+1271 
-1284 AAPAGRGARV
+1284 
-1294 ARRAGLAGTT
+1294 
-1304 ARIALGG
+1304 
-1311 YTRAGRRHR
+1311 
-1320 RGCAAGAGERPAL
+1320 
-1333 PAPLPRVRTAV
+1333 
-1344 GRRAAAHRPAS
+1344 S
-1355 AAGTGHGRAGT
+1355 A
-1366 VVRAA
+1366 
-1371 VPAGIGQRRSP
+1371 
-1382 GPCRRRDPAPSAGAG
+1382 
-1397 DWRPRHRQD
+1397 
-1406 HHHRAPVAAVGGAG
+1406 
-1420 AACRP
+1420 
-1425 AAARSGAGRAYRT
+1425 
-1438 RRRAHGREPASGR
+1438 
-1451 AAPAGERRGPGAV
+1451 
-1464 RGIAQYRHHPASP
+1464 
-1477 ARRDPG
+1477 
-1483 FAALPPPRRQPAAG
+1483 
-1497 GRGGGRRS
+1497 
-1505 LDDRSADDG
+1505 
-1514 QAGRRD
+1514 
-1520 RQRHPPDPAWRP
+1520 
-1532 RSVALGRSR
+1532 

>member
-1 MNTAIAEDGLASL
+1 MNTAIAEDGVESL

-105 VLQRHLQGGTES
+105 VLQRHLRGGTES

-200 GALAADLRA
+200 DALAADLRA

-268 KLGWLHPLGRQ
+268 KLGWLHALGRQ

-499 RDIRFEPV
+499 RDIRFERV

-642 LATVLLGQRASA
+642 LATVLLGQQASA

-798 FGGQR
+798 VGGQR

-860 APLLGDLQALR
+860 APLLGDLQALC

-884 AALPQLAPEVEGDL
+884 AALPQLAAEVEGDL

-957 PEPAAVVEDSAPIDP
+957 PEPTAVVEDSAPIDP

-1004 PEGQADVLRK
+1004 PEGQAEVLRK

-1024 DLDDGVPVLVPLVG
+1024 DLDDGVAVLVPLVG

-1064 FHFAIEPTTV
+1064 FHFAIEPTAV

-1187 GNGVHVDRFRWR
+1187 GNGVHVDRF
-1199 WWMHWMRC
+1199 
-1207 SPVAN
+1207 PLALVDALDALFA
-1212 RPRPNWPHVPVGP
+1212 GGEQ
-1225 AHEPAEGTA
+1225 AQAEL
-1234 PEGPAAHP
+1234 
-1242 RPRVGDQPD
+1242 
-1251 AAARRHAGER
+1251 AARAR
-1261 GAGGR
+1261 GA
-1266 AGLAG
+1266 
-1271 GGAGPRRLRSGAA
+1271 
-1284 AAPAGRGARV
+1284 
-1294 ARRAGLAGTT
+1294 
-1304 ARIALGG
+1304 
-1311 YTRAGRRHR
+1311 
-1320 RGCAAGAGERPAL
+1320 
-1333 PAPLPRVRTAV
+1333 
-1344 GRRAAAHRPAS
+1344 S
-1355 AAGTGHGRAGT
+1355 A
-1366 VVRAA
+1366 
-1371 VPAGIGQRRSP
+1371 
-1382 GPCRRRDPAPSAGAG
+1382 
-1397 DWRPRHRQD
+1397 
-1406 HHHRAPVAAVGGAG
+1406 
-1420 AACRP
+1420 
-1425 AAARSGAGRAYRT
+1425 
-1438 RRRAHGREPASGR
+1438 
-1451 AAPAGERRGPGAV
+1451 
-1464 RGIAQYRHHPASP
+1464 
-1477 ARRDPG
+1477 
-1483 FAALPPPRRQPAAG
+1483 
-1497 GRGGGRRS
+1497 
-1505 LDDRSADDG
+1505 
-1514 QAGRRD
+1514 
-1520 RQRHPPDPAWRP
+1520 
-1532 RSVALGRSR
+1532 